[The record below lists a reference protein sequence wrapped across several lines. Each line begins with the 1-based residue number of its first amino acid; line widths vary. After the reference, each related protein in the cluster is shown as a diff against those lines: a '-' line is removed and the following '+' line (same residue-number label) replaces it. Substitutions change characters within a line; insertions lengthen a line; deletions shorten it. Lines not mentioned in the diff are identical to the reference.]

1 MPIDMAHSV
10 RRRLSPEDRRNQLLD
25 CAQFIIVNHGLSKLT
40 MEQLATVAGVSNPLI
55 YKYFDTRLQILQEL
69 LVREYSAFR
78 KAVTHNVA
86 QVASYREAVR
96 GYVDT
101 NFRQF
106 AGGDVLSTLL
116 SQPDVRN
123 VIEEKERFRHAPF
136 LINQL
141 AKEYKIK
148 RRLAEKIIVL
158 ASGASVAAAEY
169 YGRFGGDRE
178 AQIDQTVTFI
188 FGGIEQILSA
198 ESSD

>member
-1 MPIDMAHSV
+1 MARSA

-25 CAQFIIVNHGLSKLT
+25 CARQIILNQGLSTLT
-40 MEQLATVAGVSNPLI
+40 IEQLATEAGVSHPLI

-78 KAVTHNVA
+78 KSVMQDAAEVD
-86 QVASYREAVR
+86 SYRKAVR
-96 GYVDT
+96 SYVDI

-106 AGGDVLSTLL
+106 AGGDVLSILL
-116 SQPDVRN
+116 GQPDVRQ
-123 VIEEKERFRHAPF
+123 VIEERERPRHAPF

-141 AKEYKIK
+141 AKEYGIN
-148 RRLAEKIIVL
+148 RRLAEQIIVL
-158 ASGASVAAAEY
+158 ASGASLAAAGH

-178 AQIDQTVTFI
+178 AQIDQVVAFI

-198 ESSD
+198 ESED

>member
-1 MPIDMAHSV
+1 
-10 RRRLSPEDRRNQLLD
+10 
-25 CAQFIIVNHGLSKLT
+25 
-40 MEQLATVAGVSNPLI
+40 MEQLASEAEVSHPLI

-78 KAVTHNVA
+78 KSVTHNMA

-96 GYVDT
+96 GYVDI

-106 AGGDVLSTLL
+106 AGGDVLSILL
-116 SQPDVRN
+116 SQPDVRH
-123 VIEEKERFRHAPF
+123 VIDEKERFRHAPF

-158 ASGASVAAAEY
+158 ASGASIAAAEH

-178 AQIDQTVTFI
+178 AQIDQAVTFI
-188 FGGIEQILSA
+188 FGGIEQILRA